1 MVKVEMG
8 IVDHRRRDFVTGFE
22 WRSQMKTRFVIACV
36 IVVGMASPAL
46 ARNYYVVQNTK
57 THKCSVLP
65 KKPKTK
71 TVVIVSGS
79 TAYKSRADARG
90 ALGTLAACKI

>member
-1 MVKVEMG
+1 MVSVEMG

-79 TAYKSRADARG
+79 TAYKSRAEARG
-90 ALGTLAACKI
+90 ALGTLAVCKS